1 MCKAPQYLQLMKAGR
16 DRKVKLTRQYFNIK
30 DVLWG
35 DKTSLSDGV
44 LTICAKELK
53 NQVKGFFKAVE
64 DIDFEIVKPGEN
76 ARIIHLLDTLQPM
89 YKIEGNGMQYSG
101 FFGSPVTVG
110 EGVTNLLRGFTV
122 MESAALPW
130 DESSASSGLLYPRD
144 AIMDMTG
151 PIAGF
156 TPFSETLNLV
166 IIYKLA
172 KNKSSIEYD
181 NDIRLIGIKISTYLA
196 SLTKNMLPDESINY
210 SINEVNPELPNVVLV
225 WQCQNQGPYANTYL
239 YGQSIDNLVPTL
251 LHPNEMLDGCVVSGN
266 YVWPAFKVPTYL
278 HTNHPI
284 VMELYKNH
292 GKTLNFRGIIFCR
305 SHNPTNWHKERCA
318 NFNVKL
324 AKYLNANGL
333 IMAWEGGG
341 NAAVDGMLTIQCAE
355 KNSIKASAITFEFGG
370 VDGTEGILLVD
381 DVPEADAIISGG
393 SIEKHYELPDVERVV
408 GGEVLRL
415 NKESGGYF
423 PPSDKAIEFE
433 NTTHLYLSGNQSG
446 HGRLFA
452 EAY

>member
-1 MCKAPQYLQLMKAGR
+1 M
-16 DRKVKLTRQYFNIK
+16 KLTRQYFNIK
-30 DVLWG
+30 DILWG
-35 DKTSLSDGV
+35 DKTTLYEGI
-44 LTICAKELK
+44 LTICKRELK
-53 NQVKGFFKAVE
+53 EQVKTLLKAVE
-64 DIDFEIVKPGEN
+64 DIDFEIVKPEEN
-76 ARIIHLLDTLQPM
+76 TRIIHLLDTLQPM
-89 YKIEGNGMQYSG
+89 CKIEGKGSQYSG

-110 EGVTNLLRGFTV
+110 EGVTNVLKGITV

-130 DESSASSGLLYPRD
+130 EEASASSGLLYPRD
-144 AIMDMTG
+144 AIMDMAG

-166 IIYKLA
+166 ILYKLA

-181 NDIRLIGIKISTYLA
+181 NDIRLIGIKIATYLA
-196 SLTKNMLPDESINY
+196 AITKDMIPDETIIY
-210 SINEVNPELPNVVLV
+210 DIDEVDQKLPNVVLV

-239 YGQSIDNLVPTL
+239 YGESIDNLVPTL
-251 LHPNEMLDGCVVSGN
+251 LHPNELLDGCVVSGN

-278 HTNHPI
+278 HVNHPI

-292 GKTLNFRGIIFCR
+292 GKTLNFKGVIFCR

-355 KNSIKASAITFEFGG
+355 KNNIKASSITFEFGG
-370 VDGTEGILLVD
+370 IDGTDGILLVD

-393 SIEKHYELPDVERVV
+393 SIEKHYKLSEVEKVV

-423 PPSDKAIEFE
+423 PPAEKPIEFE

-446 HGRLFA
+446 HGKLFA

>member
-1 MCKAPQYLQLMKAGR
+1 M
-16 DRKVKLTRQYFNIK
+16 KLTRQYFIIK

-35 DKTSLSDGV
+35 DRTFLSGGI
-44 LTICAKELK
+44 LTICMQELK
-53 NQVKGFFKAVE
+53 EQVRTLFKAVV
-64 DIDFEIVKPGEN
+64 DVDFEIVKPGEN
-76 ARIIHLLDTLQPM
+76 TRIIHLLDTLQPM
-89 YKIEGNGMQYSG
+89 YKISGNGMQYPG

-110 EGVTNLLRGFTV
+110 EGVTNLLAGFAV

-166 IIYKLA
+166 ILYKLA
-172 KNKSSIEYD
+172 ENKSSVEYD
-181 NDIRLIGIKISTYLA
+181 TDIRLIAIKLSTYIA
-196 SLTKNMLPDESINY
+196 SLTKGMAPDYSACY
-210 SINEVNPELPNVVLV
+210 SIDEVDSKLPNVALV
-225 WQCQNQGPYANTYL
+225 WQCQNQGAYANTFL
-239 YGQSIDNLVPTL
+239 YGQSIDNMVPTL
-251 LHPNEMLDGCVVSGN
+251 LHPNELLDGCVVSGN
-266 YVWPAFKVPTYL
+266 YAWPAFKVPSYL
-278 HTNHPI
+278 HSNHPI
-284 VMELYKNH
+284 IMELYKNH
-292 GKTLNFRGIIFCR
+292 GKALNFRGVIFCR

-318 NFNVKL
+318 NFNIKL
-324 AKYLNANGL
+324 ARYLDAEGL

-355 KNSIKASAITFEFGG
+355 KKGIKAAAITFEFGG
-370 VDGTEGILLVD
+370 ADGTEGILLVD

-393 SIEKHYELPDVERVV
+393 SIEKHYKLPEVERVI

-423 PPSDKAIEFE
+423 PAADKAIEFE
-433 NTTHLYLSGNQSG
+433 NTTQFYLAGNQSG